1 MNLVFGALW
10 EDLIATVLLGAIGGL
25 SLGLLQEKGLEMPH
39 WYTNINVK
47 FIDMG
52 FFADVFI
59 GMLAA
64 VIVYALNPPDG
75 ALQLIFTTLT
85 AGIGGSAILKS
96 YIKGTQATQH
106 DRLSAQ
112 SLQLAE
118 HAINVVKSHEP
129 LDSESMGTN
138 VPGKINLNLLQ
149 EQLKILKEERK
160 KIKRTKTQD

>member
-1 MNLVFGALW
+1 M
-10 EDLIATVLLGAIGGL
+10 
-25 SLGLLQEKGLEMPH
+25 QEKGLEMPRRYIDSH
-39 WYTNINVK
+39 VK

-52 FFADVFI
+52 FLADVFI

-64 VIVYALNPPDG
+64 VIIYALNPPDS
-75 ALQLIFTTLT
+75 ALQLIFITLT
-85 AGIGGSAILKS
+85 AGIGGSAILES

-106 DRLSAQ
+106 DRLSVQ
-112 SLQLAE
+112 SMHLAE

-138 VPGKINLNLLQ
+138 VPGKTNLNLLQ